1 MDTKKYTYINI
12 PLPFIRPFVVAPRKV
27 KDVVKY
33 SIYLSAFNVMRRASH
48 NDLHEA
54 CRAALDETIKEGN
67 VPDSIK
73 HQVTEC
79 IPGLQMNDEK
89 VQRLVDMA
97 DVNTELC
104 NSLIE
109 WYAVRMECNRLGIM
123 MDDVDT
129 FRNIFWAW
137 NMYDLDVSIFASVRF
152 AILQRYIRQAD
163 KADIPLQERA
173 QMACFL
179 AIKSIIGREAYTFAT
194 QDFILARMAGC
205 RDINKAAEFLRN
217 TQKEELKQMYEK
229 YSQREQFNKLLEG
242 LLRLRFLRCCV
253 FNKENDTYL
262 ISTKLAADEIAD
274 KESCRLG
281 PTSSIKEMTKTYYR
295 TILTKTKQKQ
305 K

>member
-1 MDTKKYTYINI
+1 MDAKKYTYINI
-12 PLPFIRPFVVAPRKV
+12 PLPFIRPFVVAPQKV
-27 KDVVKY
+27 KDVIKY

-54 CRAALDETIKEGN
+54 CRAALDETIKKGN

-89 VQRLVDMA
+89 VQRLADMA
-97 DVNTELC
+97 DINTELC
-104 NSLIE
+104 NNLLE

-123 MDDVDT
+123 MDDADT

-137 NMYDLDVSIFASVRF
+137 NKSDLDVSIFSSVRV
-152 AILQRYIRQAD
+152 AIIQRYLRRAE
-163 KADIPLQERA
+163 KVDIPMRERA

-179 AIKSIIGREAYTFAT
+179 AIKSIIGREAYTCAS
-194 QDFILARMAGC
+194 QDFILARMVGC
-205 RDINKAAEFLRN
+205 RDMLAAADFLRN
-217 TQKEELKQMYEK
+217 TPKEELRQMYEK
-229 YSQREQFNKLLEG
+229 YSQREQFMKLLEA
-242 LLRLRFLRCCV
+242 LLRLSFLRCCV

-262 ISTKLAADEIAD
+262 ISTKLYANEIAE

-295 TILTKTKQKQ
+295 TILTKKQKQ